1 MEFLNDFKGASEI
14 IPVVALALGLT
25 KKGVVVNLRE
35 IMHVDKASP
44 FKSLLHL
51 GTSEKEDDC

>member
-1 MEFLNDFKGASEI
+1 MEFLNDFELASKI
-14 IPVVALALGLT
+14 IPAVVVALGLT